1 MTEDRYF
8 RSVLARGLLAILS
21 LVLTAEMLEC
31 GLRIADHG
39 PWDPGSVEWF
49 ACHYDPLLGWKGN
62 PRLVLNDGKGTAPGN
77 LVYATNAAGYN
88 DREWPARR
96 PDGGGRRIV
105 VLGDSFT
112 YGIGVH
118 FGEAFPRQL
127 ELLLGGGTQ
136 VISLGI
142 PGYST
147 DQERMVLQGEALSLR
162 PDLVLVEFF
171 MDDIFNNGAIATHE
185 GKYPKPYFELY
196 GGELL
201 LRNVPVPDLRSRSA
215 LLRFLKERFYR
226 LRTKLHVAPRWRT
239 TDWLSAFDPAFASSE
254 QWRVTLALLARM
266 NALCAREKIRFAVV
280 VVPLADQV
288 TDPGLR
294 SPQEVLRDFG
304 RRESIPVLD
313 LLPDFENR
321 VDEVYLVNDLHWT
334 AQGHRIAAQSI
345 AAFLAR
351 EGLLR

>member
-1 MTEDRYF
+1 M
-8 RSVLARGLLAILS
+8 
-21 LVLTAEMLEC
+21 
-31 GLRIADHG
+31 
-39 PWDPGSVEWF
+39 
-49 ACHYDPLLGWKGN
+49 
-62 PRLVLNDGKGTAPGN
+62 
-77 LVYATNAAGYN
+77 
-88 DREWPARR
+88 
-96 PDGGGRRIV
+96 
-105 VLGDSFT
+105 
-112 YGIGVH
+112 H
-118 FGEAFPRQL
+118 FGEAFPHQL

-185 GKYPKPYFELY
+185 GKYPKPYFEIRD
-196 GGELL
+196 GDLL
-201 LRNVPVPDLRSRSA
+201 LKNVPVPDLRSRSA
-215 LLRFLKERFYR
+215 LLRFLKERLYR
-226 LRTKLHVAPRWRT
+226 LRTRLHIDQRWRT
-239 TDWLSAFDPAFASSE
+239 ADWLSAFDPAFASSE

-266 NALCAREKIRFAVV
+266 NALCAQQKIRFAVV
-280 VVPLADQV
+280 VVPTADRV

-345 AAFLAR
+345 AAFLSK